1 MQTQDTRQKG
11 TSGPIKMG
19 LEFEEGQGER
29 IRSIYPTNE
38 EPISIRFVK
47 SGWNYGYPT
56 YHVIIEYGDFEQ
68 TDYRFM
74 SADEILESFGFDITA
89 EDKPHS
95 VLVTRDEIK
104 ENPNY
109 YALGELVQ
117 KKANISSDEKIL
129 NK

>member
-1 MQTQDTRQKG
+1 MQTQEK
-11 TSGPIKMG
+11 TSGPIRMG
-19 LEFEEGQGER
+19 LEFQEGQGER

-47 SGWNYGYPT
+47 GGWEYGYPS

-74 SADEILESFGFDITA
+74 SADEIKESFGFDITA

-109 YALGELVQ
+109 YGLGELVT
-117 KKANISSDEKIL
+117 KKANISADEKIL

>member
-1 MQTQDTRQKG
+1 MENKK
-11 TSGPIKMG
+11 TSGPIRMG
-19 LEFEEGQGER
+19 LEFQEGQGER

-38 EPISIRFVK
+38 EPISVRFVK
-47 SGWNYGYPT
+47 GGWEYGYPA

-74 SADEILESFGFDITA
+74 SADEIKESFGFDITA

-109 YALGELVQ
+109 YSLGELVQ
-117 KKANISSDEKIL
+117 TKANLSPEEKFL

>member
-1 MQTQDTRQKG
+1 MQTLDTHQKG

-19 LEFEEGQGER
+19 LEFEEGRGER
-29 IRSIYPTNE
+29 IRLIYPTNE

-47 SGWNYGYPT
+47 SGWEYGYPS
-56 YHVIIEYGDFEQ
+56 YHVIIEYGDFNQ

-74 SADEILESFGFDITA
+74 SADEIKESFGFDITF
-89 EDKPHS
+89 EDKPHA

-104 ENPNY
+104 ENPNCY
-109 YALGELVQ
+109 LLGELVQ
-117 KKANISSDEKIL
+117 QKANLSADEKFL

>member
-1 MQTQDTRQKG
+1 MQIQEK
-11 TSGPIKMG
+11 TSGPIRMG

-47 SGWNYGYPT
+47 GGWEYGYPT

-74 SADEILESFGFDITA
+74 SADEIKESFGFDITQ
-89 EDKPHS
+89 EDKPHA
-95 VLVTRDEIK
+95 VLITRDEIK
-104 ENPNY
+104 DNPNHY
-109 YALGELVQ
+109 SLGALVS
-117 KKANISSDEKIL
+117 KKANISADEKFL